1 MPWVRVNAVAWVL
14 VVMAG
19 TAAAQSNDE
28 AAIRDVVRQYSDA
41 RNRGDEKALA
51 ALFVEG
57 ADQLV
62 SSGEWRRGRDAVVKG
77 SIASTA
83 GGQRTFTV
91 ETLRM
96 VSADVAIVDSRY
108 DIGADTATARR
119 MWAAWILV
127 KWPEGWRIAAIR
139 NMLPAP
145 PVR

>member
-1 MPWVRVNAVAWVL
+1 M
-14 VVMAG
+14 
-19 TAAAQSNDE
+19 
-28 AAIRDVVRQYSDA
+28 
-41 RNRGDEKALA
+41 
-51 ALFVEG
+51 
-57 ADQLV
+57 
-62 SSGEWRRGRDAVVKG
+62 
-77 SIASTA
+77 ASTA